1 MVRFHSIRVVR
12 LAVAA
17 LLPIAIASIDSAR
30 ADDVDFAGK
39 TISIVVGFDPGGGYD
54 AWARLVADHIAK
66 YLPGEPTVIVENM
79 PGAGGN
85 RATIFM
91 AVAAPKDGTSISMMP
106 QPFALDAL
114 VGRMG
119 DQVKPDT
126 FGIIGRLTTHTATLI
141 TWNTSPIKTIED
153 AKQRETT
160 IATPGIDVVNM
171 IARILNQRYGT
182 KFKIVDGYK
191 GTAEMALAMER
202 GEVEGMSFSLESLEA
217 LHPDWVDAR
226 TVNFLW
232 QVLTE
237 RHADLPD
244 VPAIVELPVND
255 ADHALFKL
263 LANQG
268 TLGRSLAAPPGV
280 SPEILQAYRAA
291 FDNMVQDADFVADAK
306 RRGLQLAVESG
317 ETVQGYVVDT
327 VNSPPDLVQALVELL
342 KPGDE

>member
-1 MVRFHSIRVVR
+1 M
-12 LAVAA
+12 
-17 LLPIAIASIDSAR
+17 
-30 ADDVDFAGK
+30 
-39 TISIVVGFDPGGGYD
+39 
-54 AWARLVADHIAK
+54 
-66 YLPGEPTVIVENM
+66 
-79 PGAGGN
+79 
-85 RATIFM
+85 
-91 AVAAPKDGTSISMMP
+91 
-106 QPFALDAL
+106 
-114 VGRMG
+114 
-119 DQVKPDT
+119 
-126 FGIIGRLTTHTATLI
+126 
-141 TWNTSPIKTIED
+141 
-153 AKQRETT
+153 
-160 IATPGIDVVNM
+160 
-171 IARILNQRYGT
+171 
-182 KFKIVDGYK
+182 
-191 GTAEMALAMER
+191 
-202 GEVEGMSFSLESLEA
+202 
-217 LHPDWVDAR
+217 
-226 TVNFLW
+226 NFLW